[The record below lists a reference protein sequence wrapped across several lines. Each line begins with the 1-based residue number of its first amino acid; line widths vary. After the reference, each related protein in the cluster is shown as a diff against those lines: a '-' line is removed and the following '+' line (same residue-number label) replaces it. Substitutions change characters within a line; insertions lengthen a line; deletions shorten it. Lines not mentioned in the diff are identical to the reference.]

1 MVRAR
6 GAGSPTDR
14 STTKLLA
21 LFRAL
26 EDPGDEV
33 QVVGR
38 EGGGHGQGP
47 ASGSRQEGRGQR
59 DADKQKDHEN
69 TLPFIGRVVGHVR
82 LYGER
87 GREGGE

>member
-14 STTKLLA
+14 STTQQLDR
-21 LFRAL
+21 FRAL
-26 EDPGDEV
+26 QDPGYEG
-33 QVVGR
+33 QGVGR
-38 EGGGHGQGP
+38 GGGGHGRGP

-59 DADKQKDHEN
+59 DADEQNDHEN

-87 GREGGE
+87 GGE